1 MMDWFVRA
9 FLKASLVWL
18 TLAVLLA
25 VAMAIVPPLAV
36 YRTAHLHM
44 ALLGFVAQMIYGV
57 ALHVIPRFFGQPL
70 VHPRLGGVQFA
81 CAQAGLALMAS
92 GFALRVHGVPLAQA
106 MLAAGGVLSATA
118 AGCFVVN
125 LWRTMDAATMREIH
139 ARAAAHPSRVMPSA
153 KS

>member
-1 MMDWFVRA
+1 MIDWFVRA
-9 FLKASLVWL
+9 FLKSSLVWL
-18 TLAVLLA
+18 SLAVALA
-25 VAMAIVPPLAV
+25 VAMAVVPSAAV

-70 VHPRLGGVQFA
+70 VFPRLGGVQFWS
-81 CAQAGLALMAS
+81 AQAGLALMAS
-92 GFALRVHGVPLAQA
+92 GFALRVHGIPIAQV
-106 MLAAGGVLSATA
+106 MLASGGLLSATA
-118 AGCFVVN
+118 AGCFVLN

-139 ARAAAHPSRVMPSA
+139 ERAKAHPSRVMPSA

>member
-1 MMDWFVRA
+1 MIDSFVRA
-9 FLKASLVWL
+9 FLRSSLVWL
-18 TLAVLLA
+18 SLAILLA
-25 VAMAIVPPLAV
+25 LAMALWPSLAV

-44 ALLGFVAQMIYGV
+44 ALLGFVTQMIYGV

-70 VHPRLGGVQFA
+70 VHPRLGGVQFW
-81 CAQAGLALMAS
+81 CAQAGLALLAS
-92 GFALRVHGVPLAQA
+92 GFALRVHGVSVSQA
-106 MLAAGGVLSATA
+106 MLAAGGLLSATA
-118 AGCFVVN
+118 AGCFVAN

>member
-1 MMDWFVRA
+1 MMDWFVKA

-18 TLAVLLA
+18 SLAVTLA
-25 VAMAIVPPLAV
+25 VAMAVWPGLAV

-70 VHPRLGGVQFA
+70 VYPRLGGVQFA
-81 CAQAGLALMAS
+81 CAQAGLALMAA
-92 GFALRVHGVPLAQA
+92 GFSLRIHGVAAAQG
-106 MLAAGGVLSATA
+106 MLATGGLLSAVA

-125 LWRTMDAATMREIH
+125 LWRTMDAATMRGIH
-139 ARAAAHPSRVMPSA
+139 ARGRKLSTMPQADAH
-153 KS
+153 

>member
-1 MMDWFVRA
+1 MDSFVRA
-9 FLKASLVWL
+9 FLKSSLVWL
-18 TLAVLLA
+18 SLAVALA
-25 VAMAIVPPLAV
+25 VAMAVVPSLAV

-44 ALLGFVAQMIYGV
+44 ALLGFVTQMIYGV

-70 VHPRLGGVQFA
+70 VFPRLGGVQFW

-92 GFALRVHGVPLAQA
+92 GFALRVHGIAAAQL
-106 MLAAGGVLSATA
+106 MLATGGLLSATA